1 MHPESSAKYVE
12 FFVVKIAESLVK
24 DALLMILVFT
34 QHIGVMNAKLR
45 EEMESRI
52 CASLVSTWNGRMTN
66 MYLVMSVSRRTI
78 RDSNIIIKMIIE
90 GYYN

>member
-1 MHPESSAKYVE
+1 MHPESFAKYVG

-45 EEMESRI
+45 ER
-52 CASLVSTWNGRMTN
+52 WN
-66 MYLVMSVSRRTI
+66 LVMSVSRRKI

>member
-45 EEMESRI
+45 EEMES
-52 CASLVSTWNGRMTN
+52 
-66 MYLVMSVSRRTI
+66 LVMSVSRRRI

>member
-1 MHPESSAKYVE
+1 MHPESFAKYVG

-45 EEMESRI
+45 EEMES
-52 CASLVSTWNGRMTN
+52 
-66 MYLVMSVSRRTI
+66 LVMSVSRRRI

-90 GYYN
+90 GCYN

>member
-1 MHPESSAKYVE
+1 MHPESFAKYVE

-45 EEMESRI
+45 EEMES
-52 CASLVSTWNGRMTN
+52 
-66 MYLVMSVSRRTI
+66 LVMSVSRRRI
-78 RDSNIIIKMIIE
+78 RDSNRIVKMIIE